1 MVQFVEM
8 DAGVSLAD
16 QLRAESSGPVVLINK
31 FTVAEADAGHLL
43 EAWRQD
49 AARFKAQ
56 PGFISTQLHRGIA
69 GSSVFL
75 NYAVWESVEDFRRA
89 FEQRATAKPSAN
101 IRPARSPPRTSS
113 ASSPCPGSAWR
124 KEGGSVP
131 PAVSPP
137 TPGSAP
143 ESDVSHPTHSA
154 CHPRASGDPVDTA
167 KRESRQPAS

>member
-69 GSSVFL
+69 GSNVFL
-75 NYAVWESVEDFRRA
+75 NYAVWESVKDFRSA
-89 FEQRATAKPSAN
+89 FEQRAIQEAF
-101 IRPARSPPRTSS
+101 
-113 ASSPCPGSAWR
+113 G
-124 KEGGSVP
+124 
-131 PAVSPP
+131 
-137 TPGSAP
+137 
-143 ESDVSHPTHSA
+143 
-154 CHPRASGDPVDTA
+154 
-167 KRESRQPAS
+167 QYPASAIASPHLFRRLTVPGFCVA